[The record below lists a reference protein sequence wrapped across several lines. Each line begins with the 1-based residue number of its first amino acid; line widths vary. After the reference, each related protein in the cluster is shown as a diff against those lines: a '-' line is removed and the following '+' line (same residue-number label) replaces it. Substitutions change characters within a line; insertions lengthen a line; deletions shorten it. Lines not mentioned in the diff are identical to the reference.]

1 MKTLRAES
9 REYLKVVVQLEVL
22 HLASM
27 LRFVVLILRLD
38 EGELVAKFADVGPG
52 LLDLL
57 FLLEVLLPVRDLQL
71 HVDLT
76 PNHLQLLWRQGL
88 K

>member
-1 MKTLRAES
+1 M
-9 REYLKVVVQLEVL
+9 QLEVL
-22 HLASM
+22 HLASV

-38 EGELVAKFADVGPG
+38 EGELVAKLADVGPG
-52 LLDLL
+52 RLDLL
-57 FLLEVLLPVRDLQL
+57 FLLEVLLPVCDLQL

-76 PNHLQLLWRQGL
+76 ANRLQLLRRQGL

>member
-1 MKTLRAES
+1 MES
-9 REYLKVVVQLEVL
+9 RKYLKVVVQLEVL
-22 HLASM
+22 HLASV
-27 LRFVVLILRLD
+27 LCLVVLILRLD
-38 EGELVAKFADVGPG
+38 EGELIAKFADVGPG

-76 PNHLQLLWRQGL
+76 ANHLQLLRRQGL